1 MQWEVDEQIRLG
13 NTSFLLGTEGR
24 GSGLERLLCCAMC
37 YCCCC
42 SSVTERQEGV
52 ILAGSI
58 LAGLENI
65 NNPEFDNA
73 LKAVGMEKLMEII
86 IKAQTEK
93 KTMLEIGSI
102 CCGIKE
108 FQCLVSTGQGKGIA
122 ALVKSLF
129 NSVRVWFSSVG
140 SSEA

>member
-1 MQWEVDEQIRLG
+1 MEGFRTIIMLCYVLLLLLLKCNRTSGRRYPCGIYIGLIRK
-13 NTSFLLGTEGR
+13 
-24 GSGLERLLCCAMC
+24 
-37 YCCCC
+37 
-42 SSVTERQEGV
+42 
-52 ILAGSI
+52 
-58 LAGLENI
+58 NI

-73 LKAVGMEKLMEII
+73 LKAIGMEKLMEII

-108 FQCLVSTGQGKGIA
+108 FQCLASTGQGKGIA

-140 SSEA
+140 NSEA